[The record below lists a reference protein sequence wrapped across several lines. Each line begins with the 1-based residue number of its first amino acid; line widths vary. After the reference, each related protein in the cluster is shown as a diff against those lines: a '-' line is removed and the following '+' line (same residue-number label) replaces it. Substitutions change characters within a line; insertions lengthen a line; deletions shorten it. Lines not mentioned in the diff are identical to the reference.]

1 MASKRV
7 IDSFLACR
15 RLAVVGVSR
24 DPKHFSRS
32 LYRAFAERGYDLVPV
47 NANGGEIDGRPAARR
62 LADVQPP
69 VEAALVMTPKDASAA
84 VVRECAAAGVKRLW
98 LFRAAGDGAV
108 SEEAVAAA
116 RERSLEV
123 VDGACPFMF
132 LPGAS
137 LLHRVHGFFHR
148 LGGHLEA

>member
-7 IDSFLACR
+7 IDSFLASR

-24 DPKHFSRS
+24 DPRDFSRS
-32 LYRAFAERGYDLVPV
+32 LFRAFAERGYDVVPV
-47 NANGGEIDGRPAARR
+47 NANGGTIEGREAARR

-69 VEAALVMTPKDASAA
+69 VEAALLMTPQDKSAA
-84 VVRECAAAGVKRLW
+84 VVSDCAAAGVKRVW
-98 LFRAAGDGAV
+98 LYRAGGAGAV
-108 SEEAVAAA
+108 SPEAVAAA
-116 RERSLEV
+116 REHGMEV

-137 LLHRVHGFFHR
+137 LFHRVHGFFHR
-148 LGGHLEA
+148 LGGGLEA

>member
-7 IDSFLACR
+7 IESFLACG

-24 DPKHFSRS
+24 DPRDFSRS
-32 LYRAFAERGYDLVPV
+32 LFRAFAERGYDVVPV
-47 NANGGEIDGRPAARR
+47 NANGGAIEGREAARR

-69 VEAALVMTPKDASAA
+69 VEAALLMTPKDTSAA
-84 VVRECAAAGVKRLW
+84 VVRDCAAAGVKRVW
-98 LFRAAGDGAV
+98 LYRAGGAGAV
-108 SEEAVAAA
+108 SPEAVAVA
-116 RERSLEV
+116 REHGMEV

-137 LLHRVHGFFHR
+137 LFHRVHGFFHR
-148 LGGHLEA
+148 LGGGLEA

>member
-24 DPKHFSRS
+24 DPRDFSRS
-32 LYRAFAERGYDLVPV
+32 LFRAFAERGYDVVPV
-47 NANGGEIDGRPAARR
+47 NANGGTIEGREAARR

-69 VEAALVMTPKDASAA
+69 VEAALLMTPQDASAA
-84 VVRECAAAGVKRLW
+84 VVRDCAAAGVKRVW
-98 LFRAAGDGAV
+98 LYRAAGAGAV
-108 SEEAVAAA
+108 SPQAVAAA
-116 RERSLEV
+116 RERGMEI

-137 LLHRVHGFFHR
+137 LFHRVHGFFHR
-148 LGGHLEA
+148 LSGGLEA